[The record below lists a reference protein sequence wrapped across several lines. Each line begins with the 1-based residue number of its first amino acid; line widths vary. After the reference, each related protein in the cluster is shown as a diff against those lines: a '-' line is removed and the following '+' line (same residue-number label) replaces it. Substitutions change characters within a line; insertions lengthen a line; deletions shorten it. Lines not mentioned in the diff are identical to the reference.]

1 MMEYLQQISRR
12 LKLIASRGV
21 VTKVD
26 DSGDIQQVQ
35 AELLAG
41 EIRDMV
47 RVQNYGLTS
56 VPLKGAQ
63 VVTQSLGGNRGQS
76 VVMAA
81 EDTRHR
87 PKNLKEGEVC
97 LYTHEGDRIHLKEGR
112 IIAIESGVEVQVTA
126 PAIKVTGETTITGNV
141 TLSGN
146 ITMTGNLSVT
156 GGITATGDV
165 QGMGKS
171 LALHTHSGGTID
183 GMTGAPV

>member
-1 MMEYLQQISRR
+1 MMEYLQQLSRR

-21 VTKVD
+21 ATKVN
-26 DSGDIQQVQ
+26 DSGAIQQVQ

-41 EIRDMV
+41 EVRDMV

-56 VPLKGAQ
+56 VPLVGAQ

-87 PKNLKEGEVC
+87 PKGLKEGEVC
-97 LYTHEGDRIHLKEGR
+97 LYTHEGDRIYLKEGR
-112 IIAIESGVEVQVTA
+112 IIAIEAGAEVQVTA
-126 PAIKVTGETTITGNV
+126 PAIKVIGETTITGNV

-146 ITMTGNLSVT
+146 ITMTGDLTVT
-156 GGITATGDV
+156 GAITATGDV

-171 LALHTHSGGTID
+171 LALHTHISAKPGD
-183 GMTGAPV
+183 PTGPAL